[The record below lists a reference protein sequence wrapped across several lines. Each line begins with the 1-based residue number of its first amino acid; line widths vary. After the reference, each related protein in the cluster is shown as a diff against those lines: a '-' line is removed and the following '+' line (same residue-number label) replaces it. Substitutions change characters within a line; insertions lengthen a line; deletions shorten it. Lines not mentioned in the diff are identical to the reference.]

1 MLFRSGSE
9 IEQDWRDK
17 TGFATADEY
26 MGSRPYKLSLGTTYS
41 ESTKSDE
48 LTVLWTQVAECIK
61 TNSWK
66 AIYAKTDAEYDQIV
80 ADMISQ
86 AKDYGYDECIA
97 FQENEASLRKAAENE
112 VKGTIK

>member
-1 MLFRSGSE
+1 MNSDIRIKDLMAIGDME
-9 IEQDWRDK
+9 NELQCENDDTGVK
-17 TGFATADEY
+17 DDGFA
-26 MGSRPYKLSLGTTYS
+26 
-41 ESTKSDE
+41 ESTVEKENDE